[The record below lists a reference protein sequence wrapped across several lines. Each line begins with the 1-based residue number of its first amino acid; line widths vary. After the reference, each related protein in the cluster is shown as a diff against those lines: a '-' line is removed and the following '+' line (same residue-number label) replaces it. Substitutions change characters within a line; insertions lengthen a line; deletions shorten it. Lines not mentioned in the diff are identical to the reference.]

1 MNTHTPRDTAVNF
14 AAHDPFFEVPRT
26 SVHTSQGPVQLPI
39 LYRKTRNLN
48 AFFMVDARRVREVLR
63 DRAGDALVPACTW
76 GGRALVGLACYEYLD
91 TSVGPYNELGLALA
105 VVPRGV
111 KPGVGH
117 WLQALQDVARPGH
130 ELGFHVLHLPVTT
143 AVANAAG
150 REIWGLPKFVTP
162 IHYGRTQRDVEMVLA
177 DPGAPYAQPSQ
188 PSQRNHHEPILRL
201 SGRLGPSL
209 PAPPM
214 SVALYSAVADQWQRA
229 TVNVRGGVRL
239 HAPGTVRLT
248 VGQCQHP
255 MVHTLR
261 ALALDGARPLCVTDT
276 DAFQSRLNQGRVMGA
291 K

>member
-1 MNTHTPRDTAVNF
+1 MNTHTTRDTTVAF
-14 AAHDPFFEVPRT
+14 APNEPFFDVPRT
-26 SVHTSQGPVQLPI
+26 SVQTSQGPVQLPI

-48 AFFMVDARRVREVLR
+48 AFFMVDDWRVREVLR
-63 DRAGDALVPACTW
+63 HRAGDALVPACTW
-76 GGRALVGLACYEYLD
+76 GGRALVGLACYEYQD

-111 KPGVGH
+111 KPGLRH
-117 WLQALQDVARPGH
+117 WLQALQDVERPGH

-143 AVANAAG
+143 PMACAAG
-150 REIWGLPKFVTP
+150 REIWGLPKFITP
-162 IHYGRTQRDVEMVLA
+162 IRYGRSQGDVDMVLA
-177 DPGAPYAQPSQ
+177 DPQALRPDD
-188 PSQRNHHEPILRL
+188 HLLRL

-214 SVALYSAVADQWQRA
+214 SVALYTALDQQWQRA

-239 HAPGTVRLT
+239 HAPGSVRLSI
-248 VGQCQHP
+248 GPCDHP

-276 DAFQSRLNQGRVMGA
+276 QAFQSRLNQGRATRG
-291 K
+291 